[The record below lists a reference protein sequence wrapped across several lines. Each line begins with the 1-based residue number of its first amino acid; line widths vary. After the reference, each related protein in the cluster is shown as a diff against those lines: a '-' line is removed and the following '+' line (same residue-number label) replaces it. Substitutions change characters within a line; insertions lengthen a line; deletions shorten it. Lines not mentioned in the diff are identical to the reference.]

1 MIIAPHHESEHAQ
14 AAVQAEVIASSISPA
29 GDRIDTLKIRY
40 PRMVHADFMTHRVFS
55 RNGSSSRAM
64 PSVTLLKDEP
74 YVPEFRHNQP
84 GMQPGD
90 FLSAEDQAEAEAIWK
105 AAADYCRNAAEVLSS
120 KNGLNIHKQWTNRM
134 LEWFG
139 YITVVVTATN
149 WSNYLGLRDHPDAQ
163 DEIIWQAQA
172 VKDALAGAIP
182 TRLRYGEWHLPFVRQ
197 EDIDFT
203 RGFISASSPR
213 RLREVQAEIDFAFK
227 GFTFMTAEDKLLL
240 VQSSSRCARTSYRNF
255 DGSRMT
261 LDKDIE
267 TFLKLGSSPIHA
279 SPFEHQAKPYDAAHD
294 DAWLQGNFDGWSQ
307 FRKFIPNEFISS
319 N

>member
-1 MIIAPHHESEHAQ
+1 MTIAHYTESEHAQ

-84 GMQPGD
+84 GMQPGAH
-90 FLSAEDQAEAEAIWK
+90 LSLENQQEAEAIWNSAVLVCQT
-105 AAADYCRNAAEVLSS
+105 AAAMLSS
-120 KNGLNIHKQWTNRM
+120 KDGLNIHKQWTNRM

-172 VKDALAGAIP
+172 VKDALAGAVP
-182 TRLRYGEWHLPFVRQ
+182 TKLRYGEWHLPFVRQ
-197 EDIDFT
+197 EDVEFT
-203 RGFISASSPR
+203 REFLRTVSPR
-213 RLREVQAEIDFAFK
+213 HLREIQAEIDFAFK
-227 GFTFMTAEDKLLL
+227 SFSFMTAEDKLLL
-240 VQSSSRCARTSYRNF
+240 VQSASRCARTSYRNF

-261 LDKDIE
+261 LEKDVE

-279 SPFEHQAKPYDAAHD
+279 SPFEHQAKPYDAAYD
-294 DAWLQGNFDGWSQ
+294 DKWRQGNFDGWSQ
-307 FRKFIPNEFISS
+307 FRKFIPNEFIPA